1 MINVLQEINSK
12 TENHSAVELLN
23 EALTRARNGDI
34 QNVVIFGTDGEGCTF
49 NQFCIHDKVMPI
61 LGELRLV
68 ERDLIDLFADIRMKP
83 SWDYCE

>member
-23 EALTRARNGDI
+23 EALTRAKNGDI

-49 NQFCIHDKVMPI
+49 NQFCIHDQVMPI

-68 ERDLIDLFADIRMKP
+68 
-83 SWDYCE
+83 